1 MSEGVA
7 YSADALA
14 PIRSQPAFGEGRI
27 NYEEP
32 PKADEHL
39 NDGAEIALAFAIFV
53 PVIATYGAAAYG
65 IYRAASALI

>member
-7 YSADALA
+7 YGADVSAT
-14 PIRSQPAFGEGRI
+14 IRSQPAFGEGRLS
-27 NYEEP
+27 YEEP

-53 PVIATYGAAAYG
+53 PVIAAYGTAAYG